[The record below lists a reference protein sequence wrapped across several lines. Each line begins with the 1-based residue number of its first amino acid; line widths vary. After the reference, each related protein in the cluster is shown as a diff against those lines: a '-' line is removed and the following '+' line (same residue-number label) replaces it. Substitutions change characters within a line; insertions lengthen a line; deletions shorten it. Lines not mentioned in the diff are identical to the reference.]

1 LISEISLLSGIN
13 MFAVGI
19 SGFIEQTELEAIA
32 SNPKQV
38 LMLKTFD
45 QLRMSLSKLMKV
57 VCRKFSPCLSPIR
70 PLVLLTLIKR

>member
-1 LISEISLLSGIN
+1 MAFAGIN

-19 SGFIEQTELEAIA
+19 SSFIEQTELEAIA

-57 VCRKFSPCLSPIR
+57 VCRKCCFC
-70 PLVLLTLIKR
+70 IKV